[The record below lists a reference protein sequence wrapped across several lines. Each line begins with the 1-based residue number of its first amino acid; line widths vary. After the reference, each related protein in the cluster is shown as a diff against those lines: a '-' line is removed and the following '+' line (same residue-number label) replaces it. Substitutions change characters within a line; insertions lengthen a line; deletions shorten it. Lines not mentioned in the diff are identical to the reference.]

1 MKDER
6 ATGKAPVI
14 AIQRK
19 DPRVDVLKRISL
31 AILENSP
38 ADLANERGND
48 PYNTTSGRT
57 QPELWDKQ
65 RHRR

>member
-6 ATGKAPVI
+6 ATSQAPAV
-14 AIQRK
+14 AV
-19 DPRVDVLKRISL
+19 PRNDSRGVLKRISL

-38 ADLANERGND
+38 TDLARERGSD

>member
-6 ATGKAPVI
+6 ATSKAPAPAVP
-14 AIQRK
+14 RR
-19 DPRVDVLKRISL
+19 DPHGDVLKRISL

-38 ADLANERGND
+38 TDLARERGSD